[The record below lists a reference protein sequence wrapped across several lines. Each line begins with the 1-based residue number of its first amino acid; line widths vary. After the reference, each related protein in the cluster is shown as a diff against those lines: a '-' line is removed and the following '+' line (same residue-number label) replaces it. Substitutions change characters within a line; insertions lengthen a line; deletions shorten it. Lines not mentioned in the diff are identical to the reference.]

1 MVSGPLASGVGAGG
15 GVGVESA
22 GGFAAGGAGAM
33 SLAALG
39 VVTGESTAGAS
50 TCRGFAAGAGIDGF
64 DLMLFAALFDEPFVA
79 MSCCSCAGAAAV
91 VVFSATTTFSGGGD
105 DSALVGVVDATAA
118 GLSLMAWSKAT
129 APTSTPTTIVPKAIP
144 K

>member
-1 MVSGPLASGVGAGG
+1 
-15 GVGVESA
+15 VGVESS
-22 GGFAAGGAGAM
+22 GGFAAGGAGGT
-33 SLAALG
+33 SLAVLG
-39 VVTGESTAGAS
+39 NV
-50 TCRGFAAGAGIDGF
+50 GF
-64 DLMLFAALFDEPFVA
+64 DLALLATLFDELFVA
-79 MSCCSCAGAAAV
+79 MSAGSCAGAGAGAV

-105 DSALVGVVDATAA
+105 VSALVGVVVATAA

>member
-1 MVSGPLASGVGAGG
+1 
-15 GVGVESA
+15 VGVESS
-22 GGFAAGGAGAM
+22 GGFAAGGAGGT
-33 SLAALG
+33 SLAVLG
-39 VVTGESTAGAS
+39 DVTGESTAGAS
-50 TCRGFAAGAGIDGF
+50 ACRGFAVGAGIDGF
-64 DLMLFAALFDEPFVA
+64 DLALLATLFDELFVA
-79 MSCCSCAGAAAV
+79 MSAGSCAGAGAGAV

-105 DSALVGVVDATAA
+105 VSALVGVVDATAA